1 MRFLLISTLL
11 TLTATTTTMGCA
23 KKSHI
28 ATPASSASSAIQK
41 DGSGKP
47 GNPDAANPL
56 FLSPESLQGKNEDIP
71 KVVRRILREEKD
83 LVNRSIIMA
92 SDLPDPT
99 GKQRALK
106 EANEL
111 RFELTQ
117 IEAPLEKANSEE
129 LDQIV
134 QKLLLIDTRI
144 ALLHESLRTATNHTT
159 AVVVDQ

>member
-11 TLTATTTTMGCA
+11 ALSATTTMGCA
-23 KKSHI
+23 KRSQTKQ
-28 ATPASSASSAIQK
+28 TPVAASGL
-41 DGSGKP
+41 GSQTVEGKP
-47 GNPDAANPL
+47 RHPDVDNPL

-99 GKQRALK
+99 GKQRALR
-106 EANEL
+106 EANDLKIEL
-111 RFELTQ
+111 NQ
-117 IEAPLEKANSEE
+117 IEVPLEKANSEE

-144 ALLHESLRTATNHTT
+144 ALLHESLRTATSHTT
-159 AVVVDQ
+159 AVVVDP